1 MIDYNYHT
9 HTFRCGHATGKERDY
24 IEAAIA
30 RGIKVL
36 GFSDHIL
43 FESKNEESKAKLYD
57 YVKTIN
63 ELKEE
68 YKDKIEIHLGFECEH
83 FDDRVDYYN
92 YLLKEKG
99 IEYLILGQHY
109 ITAKDGKRLDMFNE
123 LENPHEIAKRYYLCV
138 KEGLKSGLYKYLA
151 HPDLYTRE
159 FKEIDKV
166 YIKYAK
172 KICKAA
178 KKYNVPIEINL
189 NGLYYKGVKNILTP
203 TYPCEQFFEIAGKV
217 GNDVMIG
224 VDAHSPELIT
234 NANYEWAE
242 SIIEKY
248 HLHHVTRLDFIK

>member
-9 HTFRCGHATGKERDY
+9 HTSRCGHAHGTEREY

-57 YVKTIN
+57 YIKTIN

-99 IEYLILGQHY
+99 IEYFILGQHY
-109 ITAKDGKRLDMFNE
+109 ALTKNGQKLDLFDD
-123 LENPHEIAKRYYLCV
+123 LDNPHEVAKRYYLFV
-138 KEGLKSGLYKYLA
+138 KKGFKSGLYKYLA
-151 HPDLYTRE
+151 HPDLYTRV
-159 FKEIDKV
+159 FKEIDKI
-166 YIKYAK
+166 YFKYAK

-178 KKYNVPIEINL
+178 KKYNMPIEINL
-189 NGLYYKGVKNILTP
+189 NGLYYKGVKNLKNP
-203 TYPCEQFFEIAGKV
+203 TYPYEPFFEVAGKV
-217 GNDVMIG
+217 GNDVIIG

-242 SIIEKY
+242 NIIQKY
-248 HLHHVTRLDFIK
+248 HLHHVTRLDFTK

>member
-9 HTFRCGHATGKERDY
+9 HTSRCGHAHGTEREY

-43 FESKNEESKAKLYD
+43 IESKNEETKAKLYD
-57 YVKTIN
+57 YIKTTN
-63 ELKEE
+63 ELREE

-83 FDDRVDYYN
+83 FDDRVDYYK

-109 ITAKDGKRLDMFNE
+109 ITDKHGKRLDMFDE
-123 LENPHEIAKRYYLCV
+123 LDNPHEIAKRYYLCV
-138 KEGLKSGLYKYLA
+138 KEGLKSGLYVYLA

-166 YIKYAK
+166 YLKYAK

-178 KKYNVPIEINL
+178 KHYHVPIELNL
-189 NGLYYKGVKNILTP
+189 NGLYYKKLKNIAIS
-203 TYPCEQFFEIAGKV
+203 YPCEEFFEIAGKV
-217 GNDVMIG
+217 GNDVMVGI
-224 VDAHSPELIT
+224 DAHSPELIT
-234 NANYEWAE
+234 NADYEWAE
-242 SIIEKY
+242 SIINKY
-248 HLHHVTRLDFIK
+248 HLHTISRLNLKK

>member
-9 HTFRCGHATGKERDY
+9 HTSRCGHAHGTEREY

-43 FESKNEESKAKLYD
+43 IESKNEETKAKLYD
-57 YVKTIN
+57 YIKTIN

-83 FDDRVDYYN
+83 FDDRVDYYK

-109 ITAKDGKRLDMFNE
+109 ITDKHGKRLDMFDE
-123 LENPHEIAKRYYLCV
+123 LDNPHEIAKRYYLCV
-138 KEGLKSGLYKYLA
+138 KEGLKSGLYVYLA

-166 YIKYAK
+166 YLKYAK

-178 KKYNVPIEINL
+178 KHYHVPIELNL
-189 NGLYYKGVKNILTP
+189 NGLYYKKLKNISIS
-203 TYPCEQFFEIAGKV
+203 YPCEEFFEIAGKV
-217 GNDVMIG
+217 RNDVMVGI
-224 VDAHSPELIT
+224 DAHSPELIT
-234 NANYEWAE
+234 NADYEWAE
-242 SIIEKY
+242 SIINKY
-248 HLHHVTRLDFIK
+248 HLHTISRLNLKK